1 MIKSVS
7 QGLDYALSVT
17 LTTSGSLMTVLGN
30 DNHAFAS
37 KNCYDHFATAPLFH
51 NIVMGSL

>member
-37 KNCYDHFATAPLFH
+37 KNCYDHLATAPLF
-51 NIVMGSL
+51 